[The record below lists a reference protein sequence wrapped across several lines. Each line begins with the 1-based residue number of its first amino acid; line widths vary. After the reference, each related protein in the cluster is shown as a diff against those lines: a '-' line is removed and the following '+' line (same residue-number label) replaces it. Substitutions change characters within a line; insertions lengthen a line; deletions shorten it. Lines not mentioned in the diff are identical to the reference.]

1 MPNLADDPQTN
12 PGSWQF
18 VGKNDVS
25 ALLDSHN
32 LCTLLISDQQRRRPH
47 PQDDNT
53 ADIERLST
61 YQRYTFTDW
70 EARDPWSSDLLNHDE
85 NPASRDSPDHPHRQN
100 GYSGSGSRL
109 DGHSSRGFC

>member
-25 ALLDSHN
+25 DLLNSHHFVH
-32 LCTLLISDQQRRRPH
+32 LAGSDQQRRSPH
-47 PQDDNT
+47 PQDDDT
-53 ADIERLST
+53 ADIERLNRH
-61 YQRYTFTDW
+61 QRNTFTDW
-70 EARDPWSSDLLNHDE
+70 EARDPRSSDLLNHDE

-109 DGHSSRGFC
+109 DS